1 MDFRLRLLLWI
12 PLFGYEGFLLTG
24 GPHLASVGQMAT
36 LGFLGATMGFLLAS
50 MFTIRQ
56 ARREKR
62 REKLNSVF
70 SR

>member
-12 PLFGYEGFLLTG
+12 PALTYEGVLLSG
-24 GPHLASVGQMAT
+24 GRQFASLGQIAT
-36 LGFLGATMGFLLAS
+36 LGFLGAALGFLLAS

-56 ARREKR
+56 CRREKFR
-62 REKLNSVF
+62 L